1 MKPTLKVT
9 VTTAIE
15 LTKKQVNSILKAV
28 EKNNIIELKQVVDP
42 SVIGGIKITV
52 GAEEIDATIYTKR
65 EKLHNQL
72 RKNT

>member
-52 GAEEIDATIYTKR
+52 GAEEIDATIYTKL